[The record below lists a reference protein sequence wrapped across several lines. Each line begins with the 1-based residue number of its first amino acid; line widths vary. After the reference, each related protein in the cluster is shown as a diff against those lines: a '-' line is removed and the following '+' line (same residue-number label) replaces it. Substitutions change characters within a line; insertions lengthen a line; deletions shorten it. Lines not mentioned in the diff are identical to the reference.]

1 VKECT
6 VASKYDMLHS
16 YTGGTTTVNPTYKAP
31 YLTMAQASR
40 IVQQQVFQNNATG
53 SGCLF
58 TDGSH
63 LARLSVHYTNT

>member
-16 YTGGTTTVNPTYKAP
+16 YTGGTTVNPTYKAP
-31 YLTMAQASR
+31 YLTMVKASR
-40 IVQQQVFQNNATG
+40 IVQQQVFQNNATE
-53 SGCLF
+53 SSFLC

-63 LARLSVHYTNT
+63 RRWYLV